1 MRHLITSAL
10 PYINGIKHLGN
21 LVGSMLP
28 ADVYARFLRQEGEEV
43 LYICATDEHG
53 APAEIAAL
61 EADRDVADYCDE
73 QYELQADVYR
83 RFNLSFDHFGRSS
96 SRHNHELTRHLFE
109 RLDEAGF
116 ISEKTLTQL
125 YSPED
130 GRFLPDRYVIGTCPH
145 CGYERARGDQCEECA
160 RLLDPSDL
168 EEPRSALSGSRDL
181 EERESR
187 HLFLRLGELEERVRA
202 WVEEQDQWP
211 PLSRGTARKWLDEGL
226 EDRCITRDLEW
237 GVPVPKEGYEDKVFY
252 VWFDAPIAYIAA
264 TREWADAEGE
274 PDRWESWWRDAD
286 DVRYAQ
292 FMGKDNLPFHTVMFP
307 ATLLGSGEDW
317 KLPDQVKG
325 VHWLNYYG
333 GKFSTSAGR
342 GVFMDDALEL
352 YPADYWRYYLMASV
366 PERSDSS
373 FTWELFASAV
383 NKDLAGTFGNF
394 VHRVFQFCD
403 ARFGAEIPD
412 GGAPGPA
419 ERELAEES
427 GRRLDAYRSAMREM
441 DFRRAMRE
449 LRALWKL
456 GNAYIDERAPW
467 STVKTDPDEART
479 TIRTCFNLIRLFAEA
494 ARPVIPDLADTVL
507 DALRLDDEE
516 RSTPLADIGLD
527 DLAGG
532 RPFEPIPPLVEKI
545 EEEEIERHE
554 ARFGA

>member
-1 MRHLITSAL
+1 MKYLVTSAL

-28 ADVYARFLRQEGEEV
+28 ADCYARFLRQEGEEV

-61 EADRDVADYCDE
+61 EAGMDVADYCDE

-96 SRHNHELTRHLFE
+96 SEHNHELTRHLFE
-109 RLDEAGF
+109 RLDEDGY
-116 ISEKTLTQL
+116 ISEETLTQL

-168 EEPRSALSGSRDL
+168 EEPRSALSGSREL
-181 EERESR
+181 EERETR
-187 HLFLRLGELEERVRA
+187 HLFLRLGALEDRVRS
-202 WVEEQDQWP
+202 WVERQDQWP

-226 EDRCITRDLEW
+226 QDRCITRDLAW
-237 GVPVPKEGYEDKVFY
+237 GVPVPKEGFEDKVFY

-264 TREWADAEGE
+264 TREWADATGDPEA
-274 PDRWESWWRDAD
+274 WKSWWRDAD
-286 DVRYAQ
+286 DVHYAQ

-307 ATLLGSGEDW
+307 ATLLGSGEPW
-317 KLPDQVKG
+317 KLPDHVKG

-352 YPADYWRYYLMASV
+352 YPADYWRYYLMASI

-403 ARFGAEIPD
+403 SKFGQEIPE
-412 GGAPGPA
+412 GGTPGPA
-419 ERELAEES
+419 EEELA
-427 GRRLDAYRSAMREM
+427 GQVAGRLDAYRSAMREM

-449 LRALWKL
+449 LRSLWKL
-456 GNAYIDERAPW
+456 GNSYIDERAPW
-467 STVKTDPDEART
+467 STVKSDPDEART
-479 TIRTCFNLIRLFAEA
+479 TIRTCFNLVRLFAEA
-494 ARPVIPDLADTVL
+494 ARPVVPDLADTVL
-507 DALRLDDEE
+507 DALPLDEEE
-516 RSTPLADIGLD
+516 RSTPLGEIGLD
-527 DLAGG
+527 DLEGG
-532 RPFEPIPPLVEKI
+532 RPFEPIPPVVEKV

>member
-1 MRHLITSAL
+1 MRYLVTSAL

-28 ADVYARFLRQEGEEV
+28 ADVYARFLRQEEEEV

-73 QYELQADVYR
+73 QYEAQADVYR

-96 SRHNHELTRHLFE
+96 SEHNHELTRHLFE

-145 CGYERARGDQCEECA
+145 CGYERARGDQCEDCA

-168 EEPRSALSGSRDL
+168 EEPRSALSGSRAL
-181 EERESR
+181 EERETR
-187 HLFLRLGELEERVRA
+187 HLFLRLGELEDRVRA

-226 EDRCITRDLEW
+226 EDRCITRDLAW

-264 TREWADAEGE
+264 TREWADATGE
-274 PDRWESWWRDAD
+274 PDRWESWWREAD
-286 DVRYAQ
+286 DVHYAQ

-307 ATLLGSGEDW
+307 ATLLGSGEPW

-352 YPADYWRYYLMASV
+352 YPADYWRYYLMASI

-403 ARFGAEIPD
+403 SKFGPEIPP
-412 GGAPGPA
+412 GGEPGPA
-419 ERELAEES
+419 EEELA
-427 GRRLDAYRSAMREM
+427 RRTGERRDAYRSAMREM

-456 GNAYIDERAPW
+456 GNEYIDERAPW

-479 TIRTCFNLIRLFAEA
+479 TIRACFNLVRLFAEA

-507 DALRLDDEE
+507 DALRLDEDE
-516 RSTPLADIGLD
+516 RSTPLGEIGLF
-527 DLAGG
+527 DLEGG
-532 RPFEPIPPLVEKI
+532 RPYEPIPPVVEKV
-545 EEEEIERHE
+545 EEDAIERHE

>member
-1 MRHLITSAL
+1 MRYLVTSAL

-28 ADVYARFLRQEGEEV
+28 ADCYARFLRQEGEEV

-61 EADRDVADYCDE
+61 EAEQDVAAYCDE
-73 QYELQADVYR
+73 QYEIQAEIYR
-83 RFNLSFDHFGRSS
+83 RFNLSFDYFGRSS
-96 SRHNHELTRHLFE
+96 SRQNHELTRHIFE

-145 CGYERARGDQCEECA
+145 CGYERARGDQCEDCA

-168 EEPRSALSGSRDL
+168 EEPRSALSGSREL

-187 HLFLRLGELEERVRA
+187 HLFLRLGALEDRVRG
-202 WVEEQDQWP
+202 WVEQQDQWP

-226 EDRCITRDLEW
+226 RERCITRDLDW
-237 GVPVPKEGYEDKVFY
+237 GVPVPKPGYEDKVFY

-264 TREWADAEGE
+264 TREWAEAGGDPEAWRG
-274 PDRWESWWRDAD
+274 WWRDGE
-286 DVRYAQ
+286 DVHYSQ

-307 ATLLGSGEDW
+307 ATLLGADEGW

-342 GVFMDDALEL
+342 GVFMDHALEL
-352 YPADYWRYYLMASV
+352 YPADYWRYYLMANV

-383 NKDLAGTFGNF
+383 NKDLAGIFGNF

-403 ARFGAEIPD
+403 AKFGREIPE
-412 GGAPGPA
+412 GGEPGPA
-419 ERELAEES
+419 ESELAS
-427 GRRLDAYRSAMREM
+427 RCGGRLDAYRSAMREM
-441 DFRRAMRE
+441 EFRQAMRE

-467 STVKTDPDEART
+467 SALETDPDEARV

-494 ARPVIPDLADTVL
+494 ARPVVPDLADEVL
-507 DALRLDDEE
+507 TALRLDEDE
-516 RSTPLADIGLD
+516 RSATLDEIGLS
-527 DLAGG
+527 DLEGG
-532 RPFEPIPPLVEKI
+532 RPFEPIPPVVEKV
-545 EEEEIERHE
+545 EEEEIERYE
-554 ARFGA
+554 ERFGS